1 MFSLGT
7 LGAFRLSLLTVKRMF
22 QIYIKAYA
30 EDILAE
36 VCCAYRECNMKITLM

>member
-22 QIYIKAYA
+22 QIYIKIYA
-30 EDILAE
+30 ENILAE
-36 VCCAYRECNMKITLM
+36 KKPAVPTESAT